1 MLNRAFHSPRVRY
14 ALGAL
19 ACAGLLAFAL
29 YLQYYEF
36 QDPCPMCILQRI
48 AFIALMVVFAVA
60 ALHGPEYVGIYI
72 YSSLLGVITL
82 LGGSVAARQVWLQH
96 LPEDRVPAC
105 GPGINYMLDR
115 FPLTLVLQK
124 ILKGSGECAD
134 VSWRFWGLSIA
145 EWSLIW
151 FILFAVLALL
161 IALNAPKPVN
171 RLDPGYQALVD
182 ARAP

>member
-1 MLNRAFHSPRVRY
+1 MSSVLNRVFHSPRVGY
-14 ALGAL
+14 AVGAL

-29 YLQYYEF
+29 YLQFYEF
-36 QDPCPMCILQRI
+36 QDPCPLCIIQRV
-48 AFIALMVVFAVA
+48 AFIALMIVFTVA
-60 ALHGPEYVGIYI
+60 AIHGPARVGSCI
-72 YSSLLGVITL
+72 YSFLLFIITL

-105 GPGINYMLDR
+105 GPGIDYMLDR

-124 ILKGSGECAD
+124 IFKGSGECAE

-161 IALNAPKPVN
+161 IALNAPKP
-171 RLDPGYQALVD
+171 DKSP
-182 ARAP
+182 